1 MLKNSFSIKL
11 GFNRKFVRVY
21 LALKIFISCVQG
33 FSMVV
38 ESDEFIYMV
47 EGISFNLKTDDNASF
62 FYHMSKKMSCFQLK
76 PPKAQFF
83 LSK

>member
-47 EGISFNLKTDDNASF
+47 EGISFNLETDDNASF
-62 FYHMSKKMSCFQLK
+62 LSYVQKKVLF
-76 PPKAQFF
+76 PT
-83 LSK
+83 

>member
-33 FSMVV
+33 FSMAV

-47 EGISFNLKTDDNASF
+47 EGISFNLETDDNASF
-62 FYHMSKKMSCFQLK
+62 LPYVQKNVLF
-76 PPKAQFF
+76 PT
-83 LSK
+83 

>member
-47 EGISFNLKTDDNASF
+47 EGISFNLETDDNASF
-62 FYHMSKKMSCFQLK
+62 F
-76 PPKAQFF
+76 
-83 LSK
+83 LSYVQKNVLFPT

>member
-11 GFNRKFVRVY
+11 DFNRKFVRVY

-47 EGISFNLKTDDNASF
+47 EGISFNLETDDNVSF
-62 FYHMSKKMSCFQLK
+62 FIICPKKCLVSNLNLQK
-76 PPKAQFF
+76 HSF

>member
-11 GFNRKFVRVY
+11 DFNRKFVRVY

-47 EGISFNLKTDDNASF
+47 EGISFNLETDDNVSF
-62 FYHMSKKMSCFQLK
+62 FIIRPKKCLVSNLNLQK
-76 PPKAQFF
+76 HSFF
-83 LSK
+83 K

>member
-11 GFNRKFVRVY
+11 DFNRKFVRVY

-47 EGISFNLKTDDNASF
+47 EGISFNLETDDNVSF
-62 FYHMSKKMSCFQLK
+62 FIIC
-76 PPKAQFF
+76 PKRCLVSNLNLQKHSFF
-83 LSK
+83 K

>member
-11 GFNRKFVRVY
+11 DFNRKFVRVY

-47 EGISFNLKTDDNASF
+47 EGISFNLETDDNASF
-62 FYHMSKKMSCFQLK
+62 
-76 PPKAQFF
+76 
-83 LSK
+83 LSYVQKNVLFPT

>member
-11 GFNRKFVRVY
+11 DFNRKFVRVY

-47 EGISFNLKTDDNASF
+47 KGISFNLETDDNVSF
-62 FYHMSKKMSCFQLK
+62 FIICPKKCLVSNLNLQK
-76 PPKAQFF
+76 HSFF
-83 LSK
+83 K

>member
-1 MLKNSFSIKL
+1 
-11 GFNRKFVRVY
+11 
-21 LALKIFISCVQG
+21 
-33 FSMVV
+33 MVV

-47 EGISFNLKTDDNASF
+47 EGISFNLETDDNASF

>member
-47 EGISFNLKTDDNASF
+47 EGISFNLETEDNASF
-62 FYHMSKKMSCFQLK
+62 
-76 PPKAQFF
+76 
-83 LSK
+83 LSYVQKNVLFPT

>member
-33 FSMVV
+33 FSMAV

-47 EGISFNLKTDDNASF
+47 EGISFNLETDDNASF
-62 FYHMSKKMSCFQLK
+62 F
-76 PPKAQFF
+76 
-83 LSK
+83 LSYVQKNVLFPT

>member
-47 EGISFNLKTDDNASF
+47 EGISFNLETDDNASF
-62 FYHMSKKMSCFQLK
+62 
-76 PPKAQFF
+76 
-83 LSK
+83 LSYVQKSVLFPT

>member
-1 MLKNSFSIKL
+1 M
-11 GFNRKFVRVY
+11 KFVRVY

-47 EGISFNLKTDDNASF
+47 EGISFNLETDDNASF
-62 FYHMSKKMSCFQLK
+62 
-76 PPKAQFF
+76 
-83 LSK
+83 LSYVQKNVLFPT

>member
-11 GFNRKFVRVY
+11 GFNMKFVRVY

-47 EGISFNLKTDDNASF
+47 EGISFNLETDDNASF
-62 FYHMSKKMSCFQLK
+62 
-76 PPKAQFF
+76 
-83 LSK
+83 LSYVQKNVLFPT

>member
-11 GFNRKFVRVY
+11 DFNRKFVRVY

-33 FSMVV
+33 FSMAV

-47 EGISFNLKTDDNASF
+47 EGISFNLETDDNASF
-62 FYHMSKKMSCFQLK
+62 
-76 PPKAQFF
+76 
-83 LSK
+83 

>member
-1 MLKNSFSIKL
+1 MLKSSFSIKL

-47 EGISFNLKTDDNASF
+47 EGISFNLETDDNASF
-62 FYHMSKKMSCFQLK
+62 
-76 PPKAQFF
+76 
-83 LSK
+83 LSYVQKNVLFPT

>member
-11 GFNRKFVRVY
+11 DFNRKFVRVY

-47 EGISFNLKTDDNASF
+47 EGISFNLETDDNVSF
-62 FYHMSKKMSCFQLK
+62 FIICPKKCLVSNLNLQK
-76 PPKAQFF
+76 HSFF
-83 LSK
+83 K

>member
-47 EGISFNLKTDDNASF
+47 EGISFNLETDDNASF
-62 FYHMSKKMSCFQLK
+62 
-76 PPKAQFF
+76 
-83 LSK
+83 LSYVQKNVLFPT

>member
-47 EGISFNLKTDDNASF
+47 EGISFNLETDDNASF
-62 FYHMSKKMSCFQLK
+62 LSYVQKNV
-76 PPKAQFF
+76 FF
-83 LSK
+83 PT

>member
-47 EGISFNLKTDDNASF
+47 EGISFNLETDDNASF
-62 FYHMSKKMSCFQLK
+62 LSYVQKNVLFPTQTSKSTV
-76 PPKAQFF
+76 F

>member
-33 FSMVV
+33 FSMAV

-47 EGISFNLKTDDNASF
+47 EGISFNLETDDNASF
-62 FYHMSKKMSCFQLK
+62 
-76 PPKAQFF
+76 
-83 LSK
+83 LSYVQKNVLFPT

>member
-47 EGISFNLKTDDNASF
+47 EGISFNLETDDNASF
-62 FYHMSKKMSCFQLK
+62 FLSYVQKMSCFQLK

>member
-33 FSMVV
+33 FGMVV

-47 EGISFNLKTDDNASF
+47 EGISFNLETDDNASF
-62 FYHMSKKMSCFQLK
+62 FIICPKKCLVSNLNLQK
-76 PPKAQFF
+76 HSFF
-83 LSK
+83 K

>member
-47 EGISFNLKTDDNASF
+47 EGISFNLEIDDNASF
-62 FYHMSKKMSCFQLK
+62 FIICPKKCLVSNLNLQK
-76 PPKAQFF
+76 HSFF
-83 LSK
+83 K

>member
-11 GFNRKFVRVY
+11 DFNRKFVRVY

-33 FSMVV
+33 FSMAV

-47 EGISFNLKTDDNASF
+47 EGISFNLETDDNASF
-62 FYHMSKKMSCFQLK
+62 
-76 PPKAQFF
+76 
-83 LSK
+83 LSYVQKNVLFPT

>member
-38 ESDEFIYMV
+38 ESNEFIYMV
-47 EGISFNLKTDDNASF
+47 EGISFNLETDDNASF
-62 FYHMSKKMSCFQLK
+62 F
-76 PPKAQFF
+76 
-83 LSK
+83 LSYVQKNVLFPT

>member
-11 GFNRKFVRVY
+11 DFNRKFVRVY

-47 EGISFNLKTDDNASF
+47 EGISFNLETDDNASF
-62 FYHMSKKMSCFQLK
+62 
-76 PPKAQFF
+76 
-83 LSK
+83 LSYVQKSVLFPT

>member
-47 EGISFNLKTDDNASF
+47 EGISFNLETDDNASF
-62 FYHMSKKMSCFQLK
+62 LPYVQKNVLF
-76 PPKAQFF
+76 PT
-83 LSK
+83 

>member
-38 ESDEFIYMV
+38 ERDEFIYMV
-47 EGISFNLKTDDNASF
+47 EGISFNLETDDNASF
-62 FYHMSKKMSCFQLK
+62 
-76 PPKAQFF
+76 
-83 LSK
+83 LSYVQKNVLFPT